1 MAKKK
6 KKPGVLILLR
16 DGFISTCL
24 SLVVC
29 YLISILFFNIS
40 FFNPLS
46 KALEDFSFLDVYYS
60 ERLNDNPK
68 IEPNI
73 VLLNIEHANRLEI
86 TNALQAILKE
96 EPKVVGFDII
106 LKAFEQTAVDST
118 LASLLNH
125 KKVVTGYV
133 LSDYGTVSNHS
144 FFKGKGPTGFVNFNF
159 GYQDAVVREFTG
171 FFENA
176 KKTHKAFSVEVA
188 KKFLS
193 KKAWK
198 KQDLDEKLT
207 SSRVIN
213 YVGGYE
219 RFPNFTIS
227 EFMSLSDKSL
237 VKDKVVLL
245 GYLGTPTGNKYDV
258 EDKHFTP
265 LNEVTAGKSIPDM
278 NGLTLHANIVSMIIT
293 NNFMYKVSNFWL
305 LIITFVSSFMA
316 SIYFIWLDKRLK
328 ISYRTVRKAILFVFA
343 VLMIWVTLLL
353 FKYGIV
359 LKSAPIIAVTVFSAG
374 FIKYYKHVVRYIN
387 TKRKFK
393 SHLK

>member
-6 KKPGVLILLR
+6 KQPGVLILLR

-86 TNALQAILKE
+86 TNALQAVLKE
-96 EPKVVGFDII
+96 EPKVVGFDVI

-133 LSDYGTVSNHS
+133 LSENGTVSNHP
-144 FFKGKGPTGFVNFNF
+144 FFKGKGPSGFVNFNF

-176 KKTHKAFSVEVA
+176 KKVHKAFSVEVA

-213 YVGGYE
+213 YVGDYDW
-219 RFPNFTIS
+219 FPNLSIS

-237 VKDKVVLL
+237 IKDKVVLL
-245 GYLGTPTGNKYDV
+245 GYLGTPTGNRYDV

-305 LIITFVSSFMA
+305 LIITFVFSFVA